1 MHASILYKLPFLS
14 ELLSAYFLRK
24 GMNKN
29 DKQKSMTKEGCKNS
43 YFNTTILLI
52 CCTVKFSQ
60 RQFVEIYLQIY
71 IPVYVSTYL
80 CKRCLPFGYIGYI
93 YISL

>member
-43 YFNTTILLI
+43 YFNTTILLV
-52 CCTVKFSQ
+52 CCTVKFPKGNLLRYIYRS
-60 RQFVEIYLQIY
+60 IYLSMSLPIY
-71 IPVYVSTYL
+71 VKDAYLLVTLGTYT
-80 CKRCLPFGYIGYI
+80 
-93 YISL
+93 